1 MTKLFISILNFVKIA
16 CLSLVVIYQSHTNT
30 TVSHNFYV
38 SLQTCMCTHAHS
50 CEADILVLMVRI
62 KIFSITNEKL
72 EAAWSLMSN
81 CCSWKLETISHH
93 PVCLTKVVG
102 VYIFFN

>member
-1 MTKLFISILNFVKIA
+1 MTKLFLNFVRTA

-30 TVSHNFYV
+30 TVSNNFYV
-38 SLQTCMCTHAHS
+38 SGQTCMCTDAHS
-50 CEADILVLMVRI
+50 CEADILVLIVKT
-62 KIFSITNEKL
+62 KIFSVINEKL
-72 EAAWSLMSN
+72 EAAQSLMSN

-93 PVCLTKVVG
+93 LVCLTKVVG

>member
-1 MTKLFISILNFVKIA
+1 
-16 CLSLVVIYQSHTNT
+16 
-30 TVSHNFYV
+30 
-38 SLQTCMCTHAHS
+38 MCTHAHS
-50 CEADILVLMVRI
+50 CEAVIQVLMVRT

-72 EAAWSLMSN
+72 EAARSLLSN